1 MTAEVKRGR
10 SSRLSGKNQLTIPV
24 AALRAAGM
32 HSGDLLEVESAEPG
46 RIVLR
51 RWKSRFDGVTGT
63 LPGLE
68 RDADIEASRD
78 QWGT

>member
-1 MTAEVKRGR
+1 MTSEVKPGR

-24 AALRAAGM
+24 AVLRAAGLQP
-32 HSGDLLEVESAEPG
+32 GDLLEVETAEPG

-51 RWKSRFDGVTGT
+51 RWTSRFADVTGT

-68 RDADIEASRD
+68 RDVDLDASRD
-78 QWGT
+78 RWGD

>member
-24 AALRAAGM
+24 AALRAAGLQA
-32 HSGDLLEVESAEPG
+32 GDLLEVETAEPG

-51 RWKSRFDGVTGT
+51 RWKSRFAEVTGT

-68 RDADIEASRD
+68 HEVDLDASRD
-78 QWGT
+78 QWEK